1 MSSTGGIP
9 RKWTVGDSA
18 EMYGVKYW
26 GNNYFSINDAG
37 NVQSH
42 PAGPENGRIDL
53 KELVDEV
60 ARRGIGLPLLIR
72 FSDVLKSRIVELN
85 ETFRRAIAE
94 YGYKGQY
101 KGVYPIKVNQHRY
114 VVEEIV
120 QFGRPYHH
128 GLEAGSKPELLAVMA
143 MLDDEEAIIV
153 CNGYKDEEYIETAL
167 LAGKLGRT
175 VIIVVE
181 KLTELELIDQ
191 VSRRVGVKPRIGM
204 RAKLAARG
212 AGRW

>member
-9 RKWTVGDSA
+9 RKWTVADSA

-26 GNNYFSINDAG
+26 GNNFFSINEVG

-42 PAGPENGRIDL
+42 PAGPDNGRIDL

-85 ETFRRAIAE
+85 ETFRSAIAE
-94 YGYKGQY
+94 HGYKGQY

-120 QFGRPYHH
+120 AFGRPYHY
-128 GLEAGSKPELLAVMA
+128 GLEAG
-143 MLDDEEAIIV
+143 
-153 CNGYKDEEYIETAL
+153 
-167 LAGKLGRT
+167 
-175 VIIVVE
+175 
-181 KLTELELIDQ
+181 
-191 VSRRVGVKPRIGM
+191 
-204 RAKLAARG
+204 
-212 AGRW
+212 

>member
-1 MSSTGGIP
+1 MSSTAGIP
-9 RKWTVGDSA
+9 RKWTVADSA
-18 EMYGVKYW
+18 ETYGVKYW

-37 NVQSH
+37 NAQAH
-42 PAGPENGRIDL
+42 PAGPDGARIDL

-94 YGYKGQY
+94 YGYKGEY

-120 QFGRPYHH
+120 AYGRPFKY
-128 GLEAGSKPELLAVMA
+128 GLEAGSKPELLS
-143 MLDDEEAIIV
+143 
-153 CNGYKDEEYIETAL
+153 
-167 LAGKLGRT
+167 
-175 VIIVVE
+175 
-181 KLTELELIDQ
+181 LIH
-191 VSRRVGVKPRIGM
+191 I
-204 RAKLAARG
+204 
-212 AGRW
+212 